1 MIPLPKDFE
10 KNVLNDP
17 FLDNSLLS
25 NMDSTAPISIRWNPK
40 KTKPELN
47 LSETIPWCEKGFYLD
62 KRPIFTLD
70 PLFHAG
76 CYYPQEAGSMVL
88 DQVLRQLDLP
98 SAPKVLD
105 LCAAPGG
112 KSTLIAAFLEEKGL
126 LVANEFV
133 NNRAMVLKENLSK
146 WGVSN
151 VIVTNNKPSDFN
163 QLTQFFDV
171 IVADVPCSG
180 EGMFRKDPDAR
191 NEWSLKNVEMCAA
204 RQEQIIDDV
213 WDALAPGGYLIYSTC
228 TLNESENESNVLRI
242 AHEFDAEITLFEV
255 HESFVKG
262 RNGIGYYAIPGITK
276 SEGFFIALLK
286 KNDGQ
291 RQKLRKVNFNDW
303 KSCRDLSS
311 IEKWS
316 KIENHDFFQW
326 KDYLL
331 AFPKSSFEAI
341 AQVLSS
347 KLYVIKAGT
356 TISTLLGKKFIP
368 SEELALNPFIRC
380 KGESI
385 ELTLDQSLQYL
396 KGETFNMA
404 PNNKGFILVNYLGEP
419 LGWINHLGNRFNNLY
434 PKEWRIRMKIN

>member
-10 KNVLNDP
+10 KNVHNDP

-25 NMDSTAPISIRWNPK
+25 SLDSTAPISVRLNPK

-47 LSETIPWCEKGFYLD
+47 LSETIPWCERGFYLD

-112 KSTLIAAFLEEKGL
+112 KSTLIATFLEEKGF
-126 LVANEFV
+126 LVANEFIH
-133 NNRAMVLKENLSK
+133 NRALVLKENLSK

-151 VIVTNNKPSDFN
+151 VIVTNNKPSDFK
-163 QLTQFFDV
+163 QLPQFFDV

-191 NEWSLKNVEMCAA
+191 NEWSLKNVELCAT

-228 TLNESENESNVLRI
+228 TLNESENESNVSRI
-242 AHEFDAEITLFEV
+242 AHEFDAEITPFEV

-262 RNGIGYYAIPGITK
+262 RNGIGYYAIPGMTE
-276 SEGFFIALLK
+276 SEGFFIAVLK

-291 RQKLRKVNFNDW
+291 RQKLRNVNFKDW
-303 KSCRDLSS
+303 KSFRDLSS

-316 KIENHDFFQW
+316 KIENQDFFQW
-326 KDYLL
+326 KDYVL
-331 AFPKSSFEAI
+331 AFPKNSVEDVS
-341 AQVLSS
+341 QLLST

-356 TISTLLGKKFIP
+356 TIATVMGKKLIP
-368 SEELALNPFIRC
+368 SEELALSPLLRIPE
-380 KGESI
+380 ESV
-385 ELTLDQSLQYL
+385 ELSIDQALKYL
-396 KGETFNMA
+396 KGETFSITS
-404 PNNKGFILVNYLGEP
+404 NKGYRKVNYLGEP